1 MEVSIKQRS
10 RLPRRKHSKP
20 RRTDNVEKLKALLQ
34 AKGIMLDMHHLWTAV
49 KTLAAEVFGTPLR
62 GPSHRTDTHA

>member
-1 MEVSIKQRS
+1 MTGKPEVNCRYKALTTQNPCE
-10 RLPRRKHSKP
+10 L
-20 RRTDNVEKLKALLQ
+20 TVEKLKALLQ